1 MCALA
6 HAHAPGMCGHDS
18 NPSAPPKRRPP
29 ILGGHLFGYDTD
41 GDLIIDEGI
50 AYKLDKQITAYTQT
64 GGIIALK
71 TSTLDSKIKSSQTRI
86 TKLEDQMEQKEA
98 ELKQKYSS
106 MQGSLSNLENQQTT
120 ISNFTKQ
127 QNKDSN

>member
-1 MCALA
+1 M
-6 HAHAPGMCGHDS
+6 DDI
-18 NPSAPPKRRPP
+18 KT
-29 ILGGHLFGYDTD
+29 LFGYDTD

-50 AYKLDKQITAYTQT
+50 AYRLDKQITAYTQT
-64 GGIIALK
+64 GGILALK
-71 TSTLDSKIKSSQTRI
+71 TSTLDSKIKSSESRI
-86 TKLEDQMEQKEA
+86 TKLEDQMEKKES
-98 ELKQKYSS
+98 ELRQKYST